1 MYKKILIA
9 TDGTPLSKKAVTH
22 GLQLAQAINATVVA
36 FYAVPHYP
44 TTYFEGA
51 VVWEPAQIA
60 EFEKDW
66 MVQGQRYVD
75 TVRSEGQALDV
86 AVRGALVKSD
96 TVAEAIIQAA
106 KRNKCDLIVMASH
119 GRKAIKRM
127 LLGSETLTVLTHSHI
142 PVLVLR

>member
-22 GLQLAQAINATVVA
+22 GLQLAQAINASVVA

-75 TVRSEGQALDV
+75 TVRSEGQALGV

-106 KRNKCDLIVMASH
+106 KRSKCDLIVMASH

>member
-106 KRNKCDLIVMASH
+106 KRHKCDLIVMASH
-119 GRKAIKRM
+119 GRRGVSRLI
-127 LLGSETLTVLTHSHI
+127 LGSQANRVVAHSTI
-142 PVLVLR
+142 PVLIVR

>member
-1 MYKKILIA
+1 MHKKILIA

-44 TTYFEGA
+44 TPYFEGA

>member
-9 TDGTPLSKKAVTH
+9 TDGTTLSEKAVTH
-22 GLQLAQAINATVVA
+22 GLILAQALGASVVA

-44 TTYFEGA
+44 TAYFEGA
-51 VVWEPAQIA
+51 VVWEPSQIA
-60 EFEKDW
+60 EFEKEW
-66 MVQGQRYVD
+66 VTQGQKYVD
-75 TVRSEGQALDV
+75 AVSDEGRGLGVTVHA
-86 AVRGALVKSD
+86 ALVKSD
-96 TVAEAIIQAA
+96 TVAEAVIQAA
-106 KRNKCDLIVMASH
+106 KHHQCDLIVMASH